1 MQVTIALLNRPKAGV
16 LCEFLAALENL
27 SHKHSTW
34 DGQHLLDFAIRA
46 YQLNKQ
52 AEAGS
57 NE

>member
-16 LCEFLAALENL
+16 VCEFLAMLEGL
-27 SHKHSTW
+27 SHKHSAW

-52 AEAGS
+52 VEAES